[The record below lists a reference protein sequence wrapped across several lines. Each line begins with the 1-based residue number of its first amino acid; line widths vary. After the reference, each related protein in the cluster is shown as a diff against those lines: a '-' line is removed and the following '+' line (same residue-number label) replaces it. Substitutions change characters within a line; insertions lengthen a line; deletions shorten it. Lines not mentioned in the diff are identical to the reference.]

1 MFLNFDF
8 FLQLLYMAWVFGFK
22 AWSTTRASVTP
33 LDRVIEHSK
42 SARVVTSFFVT
53 TVPASPTEV
62 ETSIRTDV
70 SAFTSQGMDWE
81 LTTPGRDRRWIL
93 GSLTY
98 KDGNLNHLSCIG
110 HCKGLLDF
118 LGWCPPELTSTKLPV
133 LNPKSSPCCKS
144 MLAVP
149 RFSNHRLPDFVS
161 TTSMPGSRAV
171 VVVASILDFNQFRT
185 PNPTFSNNAWYM
197 FWVELVGDK
206 KTQKSCYIL
215 NSKPK
220 GWLADSKSDT
230 LTAASCKRLFQFN
243 GRSPPDPHSGEE
255 IVRSGTVWAWD
266 VPEFDPSPKRFKD
279 PANLVSSEIL
289 SDRADNCSLWEPSY
303 FCFTMSGILQDYTSL
318 EIKIFDLKRWKGP
331 LNFLISFHHLG
342 GQPIKAL
349 LCSNPKCFSSFSTT
363 LKVSRSGM
371 LSGKAWYSRD
381 LGPASEQVSHHWAI
395 ARPQINSWQDSAN
408 LASSSW

>member
-243 GRSPPDPHSGEE
+243 GRSPQTPTRERKSCDPEQFGL
-255 IVRSGTVWAWD
+255 GTFQNLILPQSVSKIRPTWSLQKFCQTEPTT
-266 VPEFDPSPKRFKD
+266 VLCGSPRTFAS
-279 PANLVSSEIL
+279 PCQVS
-289 SDRADNCSLWEPSY
+289 Y
-303 FCFTMSGILQDYTSL
+303 
-318 EIKIFDLKRWKGP
+318 KITRVLKSKY
-331 LNFLISFHHLG
+331 LISREER
-342 GQPIKAL
+342 AL
-349 LCSNPKCFSSFSTT
+349 
-363 LKVSRSGM
+363 
-371 LSGKAWYSRD
+371 
-381 LGPASEQVSHHWAI
+381 
-395 ARPQINSWQDSAN
+395 
-408 LASSSW
+408 